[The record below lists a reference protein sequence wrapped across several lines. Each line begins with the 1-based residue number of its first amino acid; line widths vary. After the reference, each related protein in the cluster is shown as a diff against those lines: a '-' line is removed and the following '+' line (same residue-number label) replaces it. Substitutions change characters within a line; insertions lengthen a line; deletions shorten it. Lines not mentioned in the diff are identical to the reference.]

1 MHRVRDGVVA
11 LKSDDRKREHAQ
23 LGAQDAEKSCRLLK
37 KLFYFLT
44 FDKVF

>member
-37 KLFYFLT
+37 KIILF
-44 FDKVF
+44 FDFW